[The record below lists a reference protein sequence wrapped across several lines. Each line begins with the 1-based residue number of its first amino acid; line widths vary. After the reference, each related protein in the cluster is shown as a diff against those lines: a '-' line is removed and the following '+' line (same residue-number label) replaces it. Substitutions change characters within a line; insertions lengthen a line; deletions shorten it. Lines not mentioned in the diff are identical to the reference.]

1 MGRIWI
7 YQADRMLTGG
17 EAELI
22 KTKLDTFTG
31 QWESYGKDLAAWATI
46 RYGLFIII
54 GIDESI
60 VAPSGC
66 SIDQSVY
73 LLKDLEQELGVGLFG
88 RTQIAFRDVITQELH
103 IANRDEFEHLIQEGV
118 VHQNTIV
125 FNNLISAAED
135 LEDKW
140 EVPLKDSWHIKVFDN
155 VPYSE

>member
-1 MGRIWI
+1 M
-7 YQADRMLTGG
+7 
-17 EAELI
+17 
-22 KTKLDTFTG
+22 
-31 QWESYGKDLAAWATI
+31 
-46 RYGLFIII
+46 
-54 GIDESI
+54 
-60 VAPSGC
+60 
-66 SIDQSVY
+66 
-73 LLKDLEQELGVGLFG
+73 EQELGVGLFG